1 MLLQR
6 QRAAPLLSAH
16 AALPYASQ
24 AGIRWH
30 SSLSQRIPE
39 IPTAPES
46 WKCVDRGY
54 RGFKAPPI
62 AQRHHYRSRGRSEGG
77 FSSAHGSHNCSLKTD
92 LGHAPAHNLH
102 SPSTSGERQDT
113 QNTPVQISHSDIS
126 RARQRHVHVSQPSS
140 SGSLSLSLS
149 LAPASGLVP
158 RQRQ

>member
-1 MLLQR
+1 MVMLLQR
-6 QRAAPLLSAH
+6 QRAAPLLCLLISSCR
-16 AALPYASQ
+16 AAVRVS
-24 AGIRWH
+24 GRH

-39 IPTAPES
+39 LSTAPEN
-46 WKCVDRGY
+46 WKCEDRGSQ
-54 RGFKAPPI
+54 APPI